1 MRFAALISTAA
12 LMLAGCGPASAAPPF
27 APYPETKPGTVYH
40 YIAYEADEAGK
51 LQKKGKATMTI
62 EKPVKVGANEYVRLT
77 RKVAGNDFG
86 EERYRFGDA
95 FWLLEDPN
103 SEASLI
109 RVFDNPPKAGAEIQN
124 ATTTTKVVAEKD
136 PTIEGATYKNLLTV
150 EYHTAG
156 ILRLRYVIDR
166 EVGHVKST
174 IFNAGR
180 KALRRAAPRPAGGP
194 LILLSQPARHVS
206 HHACR
211 RRRSQRHLGKDRL
224 LSRRL

>member
-12 LMLAGCGPASAAPPF
+12 LMLAGCHPANAAAPF

-95 FWLLEDPN
+95 LLILDDPTN
-103 SEASLI
+103 EASAT
-109 RVFDNPPKAGAEIQN
+109 RVFDNPPKVGAEVKN
-124 ATTTTKVVAEKD
+124 PTKITRVVAEAD
-136 PTIEGATYKNLLTV
+136 PTIEGVTYTNLLTV
-150 EYHTAG
+150 EYRIDG
-156 ILRLRYVIDR
+156 VLRLRYVIDR
-166 EVGHVKST
+166 DAGHVKST
-174 IFNAGR
+174 IFNADGKLFGELCRDPQAGR
-180 KALRRAAPRPAGGP
+180 
-194 LILLSQPARHVS
+194 
-206 HHACR
+206 
-211 RRRSQRHLGKDRL
+211 
-224 LSRRL
+224 

>member
-1 MRFAALISTAA
+1 MRLAALISTAA
-12 LMLAGCGPASAAPPF
+12 LMLAGCGPATAAPPF

-40 YIAYEADEAGK
+40 YIAYEADDAGK

-103 SEASLI
+103 NEASGI

-124 ATTTTKVVAEKD
+124 ATTTTKVVAEKN
-136 PTIEGATYKNLLTV
+136 PTIEGATYKNLLTI

-166 EVGHVKST
+166 EIGHVKST
-174 IFNAGR
+174 IYNQDGKLFGE
-180 KALRRAAPRPAGGP
+180 LRRDPQA
-194 LILLSQPARHVS
+194 
-206 HHACR
+206 
-211 RRRSQRHLGKDRL
+211 
-224 LSRRL
+224 SR